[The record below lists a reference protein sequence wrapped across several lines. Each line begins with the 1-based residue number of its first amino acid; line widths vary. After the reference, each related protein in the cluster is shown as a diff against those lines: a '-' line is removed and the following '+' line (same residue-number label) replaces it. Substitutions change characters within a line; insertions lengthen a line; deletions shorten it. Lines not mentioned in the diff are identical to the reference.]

1 MQTPPFR
8 IARPASPL
16 LDLHRHH
23 GEPGSPPA
31 TGDAASE
38 VGTATTGR
46 SIPAEATGRGRFGSM
61 DPHLHCSVIGTCLST
76 AELRKAMAR
85 FIVVEGASDLDVHHE
100 AVRLAQRPDI
110 AHALNKLLDR
120 KHDAMVQ
127 RFGRIRDVDQLAGL
141 WQEAVRSGEV
151 PGAYWA
157 VLTHR
162 RVTDALRQQV
172 FGDVHML
179 SHLVGA
185 ANRADIRRLVA
196 IEQENSELQQ
206 RNLRQ
211 QARIDELARERD
223 HGLAEAQRQR
233 ARAEDL
239 ELALSR
245 AGAGASRPADA
256 LQQDLADVIAV
267 QAQRREAAEAK
278 AQAQENET
286 TRLSLELEKA
296 REHIATLAHELA
308 IAEGELRRGSSGDGD
323 AQAASPFTALQGRR
337 LLYVGG
343 RPSSSAAIRDF
354 VLRHGAE
361 YQRHDGGIEDRKGL
375 LAPAIA
381 WADLVVFPVDCIDH
395 DSALQLKR
403 QCTRQATTWLPLR
416 SASLTS
422 LATAIASLP
431 AHASEPGPQSRSQ
444 PSQQA
449 SGQPPPHRS
458 PDDSRLRSD

>member
-8 IARPASPL
+8 LARPVSPL
-16 LDLHRHH
+16 LDLHRD
-23 GEPGSPPA
+23 PASPA
-31 TGDAASE
+31 ARDAA
-38 VGTATTGR
+38 AA
-46 SIPAEATGRGRFGSM
+46 PAETASAAESAGRTRFGSM

-100 AVRLAQRPDI
+100 AVRLAQRADI

-120 KHDAMVQ
+120 KHDAIVQ
-127 RFGRIRDVDQLAGL
+127 RFARVRDPARLATL
-141 WQEAVRSGEV
+141 WQEAVSSGEV

-162 RVTDALRQQV
+162 RADSDLRQQV

-211 QARIDELARERD
+211 QTRIDELVQERD
-223 HGLAEAQRQR
+223 RGLAEGERQR

-239 ELALSR
+239 ALALSR
-245 AGAGASRPADA
+245 AEAGISVDA
-256 LQQDLADVIAV
+256 NTPQQDLSEVIAV
-267 QAQRREAAEAK
+267 QAQRREAAEAR
-278 AQAQENET
+278 AQFLET
-286 TRLSLELEKA
+286 ELARLGLELE
-296 REHIATLAHELA
+296 RSHEHTATLARELSV
-308 IAEGELRRGSSGDGD
+308 AETELRRIGATDEE
-323 AQAASPFTALQGRR
+323 ATSPFTRLQGRR

-375 LAPAIA
+375 LASAIA
-381 WADLVVFPVDCIDH
+381 WADLVAFPVDCIDH

-403 QCTRQATTWLPLR
+403 QCQRQGITWLALR

-422 LATAIASLP
+422 LATAVAGLP
-431 AHASEPGPQSRSQ
+431 IQQAALSSPSQ
-444 PSQQA
+444 PPLQTSSSDA
-449 SGQPPPHRS
+449 LADPRDPS
-458 PDDSRLRSD
+458 LRED